1 MNHFAHFLA
10 ILGFVTLIGCGSSSQ
25 VAERPAAE
33 AASATQ
39 TATLS
44 SPADV
49 VSQFLDEIRRGG
61 KDSNANDLLTVRARS
76 ELNRIGQ
83 AIQPIGSPNARFLVT
98 RAETVPGEE
107 TSALVHSIW
116 SEPNV
121 DGTKT
126 DFQVVWALQQEQAD
140 WRISGLAME
149 LEPNEDPLI
158 IDFENAELM
167 AKLLSPPARPQIGSG
182 AESQESAPNSTIA
195 R

>member
-1 MNHFAHFLA
+1 M
-10 ILGFVTLIGCGSSSQ
+10 
-25 VAERPAAE
+25 
-33 AASATQ
+33 
-39 TATLS
+39 
-44 SPADV
+44 
-49 VSQFLDEIRRGG
+49 VSQFLDEVRRGG
-61 KDSNANDLLTVRARS
+61 EDSSANELLTVRARA

-83 AIQPIGSPNARFLVT
+83 AIQPIGSPDARFLVT

-116 SEPNV
+116 SEPND

-167 AKLLSPPARPQIGSG
+167 AKLLSPTDQSTNRLAGKEPQ
-182 AESQESAPNSTIA
+182 QTTPKTTIT